1 MSLDYSTV
9 YITARDAEEARR
21 IGLALVREKLA
32 ACVNYFP
39 IQSIYR
45 WQGKIEENQEVA
57 LLVKTRKSLVQ
68 NVIEKTRELHSY
80 EVPCIECWPVEKGYS
95 PYLQWIEQSTQ
106 QEQP

>member
-1 MSLDYSTV
+1 MGYSIV
-9 YITARDAEEARR
+9 YITASDAAEARR
-21 IGLALVREKLA
+21 IGLALVQEKLA

-45 WQGKIEENQEVA
+45 WQGKIVENAEVA

-68 NVIEKTRELHSY
+68 KVIERTKVLHSY
-80 EVPCIECWPVEKGYS
+80 EVPCIESWAVESGYP
-95 PYLQWIEQSTQ
+95 PYLQWIEESTQ